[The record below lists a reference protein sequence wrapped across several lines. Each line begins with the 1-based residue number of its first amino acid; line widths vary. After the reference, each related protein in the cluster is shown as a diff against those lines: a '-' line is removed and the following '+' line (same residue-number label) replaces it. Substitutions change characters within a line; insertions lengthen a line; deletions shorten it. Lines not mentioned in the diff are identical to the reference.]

1 MPELWDIYDR
11 TRRLTGTVIVRGEPI
26 PAGGFYLGAEAF
38 TLSGD
43 RILITRRNPDKRP
56 FGGMWEFTGGA
67 CQSGED
73 TFAGITRELSE
84 EIGVPPR
91 PEELT
96 FLGTTLYA
104 TSFGDNY
111 LFRRELSL
119 SDLRFQ
125 PEEVVDARLVS
136 LTELDRLC
144 MEGVIV
150 PSVAARWYR
159 YRRTVAGYLPGKGFG
174 R

>member
-1 MPELWDIYDR
+1 MAELWDLYNGE
-11 TRRLTGTVIVRGEPI
+11 RRLTGRTIERGQPI
-26 PAGGFYLGAEAF
+26 PAGCFYLGAEAF

-43 RILITRRNPDKRP
+43 KILITRRNPEKRP

-67 CQSGED
+67 CQTGED
-73 TFAGITRELSE
+73 TFVGVTRELSE
-84 EIGVPPR
+84 EIGVLPL

-96 FLGTTLYA
+96 FLGTTRYA

-111 LFRRELSL
+111 LFRRPLTL

-144 MEGVIV
+144 SEGIIV

-159 YRRTVAGYLPGKGFG
+159 YRRIVREFLPGKGFG